1 MKTIKNIKVG
11 DKFFNK
17 EYSEEHIG
25 GFVVTEIIVN
35 KDGGEPVKDMWGSV
49 VWNKPMYTIKC
60 KSLTDGHESGL
71 SVQDENSD
79 LSSWNDFYST
89 EVGRKEITYR
99 HRRQMYLSKLKSAL
113 DIVGKETKEF
123 PLYGD
128 CMDKY
133 MADVLKKAEEL
144 RDAIMYANIMKG

>member
-1 MKTIKNIKVG
+1 MKTIKDIKVG

-17 EYSEEHIG
+17 EYSEEHIE
-25 GFVVTEIIVN
+25 GFVVTEIIKE

-71 SVQDENSD
+71 AVQDEDSD

-89 EVGRKEITYR
+89 EKERKEITYR
-99 HRRQMYLSKLKSAL
+99 YRRQRYLSKLKSAL
-113 DIVGKETKEF
+113 DIADKETKAF

-128 CMDKY
+128 CMDEY
-133 MADVLKKAEEL
+133 MVDVIKKVDEL
-144 RDAIMYANIMKG
+144 RDAIMYANILT